1 LVEITAPVVKID
13 YASRIVTLRGP
24 QGQLRVIRVD
34 PSVPGL
40 DAIKPGDTVVTE
52 LTRAVAV
59 SVKHL

>member
-1 LVEITAPVVKID
+1 VETNVTACWWRRRHSPSSMVLVI
-13 YASRIVTLRGP
+13 
-24 QGQLRVIRVD
+24 QVD

-40 DAIKPGDTVVTE
+40 DAIRAGDTVVTE